1 MINFDLQ
8 KVNIRTE
15 IDIRI
20 CAKVKAEKEPP
31 SMRRRH
37 VSDLPRREEP
47 AAAGCQQ
54 KDLGVYL
61 CLKVNLLCV
70 VPERASRGLELIEE
84 GRAQEGFRGFAHARR
99 QVRAV
104 HLE

>member
-31 SMRRRH
+31 R
-37 VSDLPRREEP
+37 
-47 AAAGCQQ
+47 
-54 KDLGVYL
+54 
-61 CLKVNLLCV
+61 
-70 VPERASRGLELIEE
+70 
-84 GRAQEGFRGFAHARR
+84 
-99 QVRAV
+99 
-104 HLE
+104 